1 MRPSPVNNI
10 NNPILPTLEAHD
22 SGFSGL
28 TRRTLLTGTLGAAGN
43 LALSCLLTDD
53 ASAQTPKAV
62 TTLPIKAKRLIILW
76 QGGAPSHVDLFDHK
90 PHLQKM
96 RGDEL
101 PASVRSKVR
110 LSTMTAGASR
120 HPILPALKPFVPY
133 GKSGI
138 HLSPLIPGIGS
149 IADKFTLI
157 NSMTTD
163 AVNHAP
169 GVTLFMTG
177 SQIPGR
183 PSMGSWLVYGL
194 GKMTEDLPSFVVMTS
209 TDVGK
214 TCGQLFFDYYWGNGF
229 LPSQH
234 QGTRFRSDGE
244 PVLYLDNPKGVP
256 PELRKAM
263 LNGVQSVNKAH
274 LAKKG
279 DPEIASRISQYET
292 AFRMQT
298 SVPDL
303 LAIEKEP
310 QHVIDLYGKDVQ
322 RPGSFARNCLLAR
335 RLVERGTRVVQ
346 LMHSGWDQHGNLST
360 QLAEQCRDTDQPA
373 AALVKDLEQRG
384 LLDDTIVLWMS
395 EFGRTVFGQG
405 DINASSGYGRDH
417 LGSVYSVWAAGGG
430 FKKGLV
436 YGKSDDFAYNV
447 AENPVHVHDL
457 QATLLNQFGIDHR
470 QLTYRYQ
477 GRDFRLTDVYGTV
490 IKDILS

>member
-1 MRPSPVNNI
+1 MNNTQQPE
-10 NNPILPTLEAHD
+10 NPIIPTLEAHD

-28 TRRTLLTGTLGAAGN
+28 TRRTLLTGTLGAAGT
-43 LALSCLLTDD
+43 LALSCLLTDE
-53 ASAQTPKAV
+53 AAAQKAKPV
-62 TTLPIKAKRLIILW
+62 TTLPVKAKRLIILW

-110 LSTMTAGASR
+110 LSTMTAGANR

-138 HLSPLIPGIGS
+138 HLSPLLPSIGS

-194 GKMTEDLPSFVVMTS
+194 GKMTEDLPSYVVMTS

-244 PVLYLDNPKGVP
+244 PVLYLDNP
-256 PELRKAM
+256 
-263 LNGVQSVNKAH
+263 
-274 LAKKG
+274 
-279 DPEIASRISQYET
+279 
-292 AFRMQT
+292 
-298 SVPDL
+298 
-303 LAIEKEP
+303 
-310 QHVIDLYGKDVQ
+310 
-322 RPGSFARNCLLAR
+322 
-335 RLVERGTRVVQ
+335 
-346 LMHSGWDQHGNLST
+346 
-360 QLAEQCRDTDQPA
+360 
-373 AALVKDLEQRG
+373 
-384 LLDDTIVLWMS
+384 
-395 EFGRTVFGQG
+395 
-405 DINASSGYGRDH
+405 
-417 LGSVYSVWAAGGG
+417 
-430 FKKGLV
+430 
-436 YGKSDDFAYNV
+436 
-447 AENPVHVHDL
+447 
-457 QATLLNQFGIDHR
+457 
-470 QLTYRYQ
+470 
-477 GRDFRLTDVYGTV
+477 
-490 IKDILS
+490 